1 MFAFCL
7 ASKRGVPSVARDSRW
22 LGALC
27 TVAVIAEQI
36 KSPAQTGCTVLAHSS
51 TFFDLPS
58 NRPVAQA
65 FRCGTPASSSSVSLD
80 ADPGGET
87 PGELAA
93 GDGGR
98 GRLRH
103 ASQLT
108 VPCAVRRKSK
118 RSMNRKVGRA
128 VLCADGCN
136 HHFLKRKARRAR
148 SDAPCLGQTGAY
160 EKVKES
166 SP

>member
-93 GDGGR
+93 G

-128 VLCADGCN
+128 VLCAPTV
-136 HHFLKRKARRAR
+136 ATTT
-148 SDAPCLGQTGAY
+148 S
-160 EKVKES
+160 
-166 SP
+166 